1 MLNNDRLL
9 AQILLLALLG
19 ACLWVLAPF
28 ASTLFWAAVLA
39 FASWPLMR
47 LLTRWLKGNA
57 SLAAGLLTLGWMVL
71 VAIPL
76 VWLGFNIAD
85 QIREVNALLHNLQV
99 SGLPAPPAWLGDIPL
114 VGDNLLELWATVD
127 EQGTAL
133 FAQLRPYVGQ
143 VGNWLLVRS
152 ARIGGGMLELALS
165 LILVFFFYRDGPYL
179 AAFAERMLARLIG
192 DRAEHYLELVAGTIQ
207 RVVNGVIGTAA
218 AQAVLA
224 YIGFSIAGVP
234 AALVLGLLTFGFSFV
249 MVPPLVWGPA
259 VGWLVWQGDYG
270 MAVFLGIW
278 GMFVISGVD
287 NILKPY
293 LISRGGNLPLVVVL
307 LGVFGGILAFGFMG
321 LFLGPTLLA
330 VAYSLLSDWLVK
342 EVPEAAKKEA
352 ILPARSTT
360 PRAPGRS
367 GAFLFVGAERVAG
380 HDAPELDQLLCL
392 VKLIEAAGPLG
403 DVHQHVGRVAGNLVL
418 GQR

>member
-9 AQILLLALLG
+9 VQILLLVLLG

-28 ASTLFWAAVLA
+28 ASALFWAAVLA

-47 LLTRWLKGNA
+47 LLTRQLNGNA
-57 SLAAGLLTLGWMVL
+57 SLAAGLLTFCWMVL
-71 VAIPL
+71 VAVPL

-85 QIREVNALLHNLQV
+85 QIREANALLHNLQV
-99 SGLPAPPAWLGDIPL
+99 DGLPAPPTWLGELPL
-114 VGDNLLELWATVD
+114 IGDNLVTLWSTVH

-133 FAQLRPYVGQ
+133 LASARPYIGQ

-165 LILVFFFYRDGPYL
+165 LVLVFFFYRDGPRL
-179 AAFAERMLARLIG
+179 AAFVHSLLDRLIG
-192 DRAEHYLELVAGTIQ
+192 RERADHYLELVAGTVQ

-224 YIGFSIAGVP
+224 YVGFSIAGVP
-234 AALVLGLLTFGFSFV
+234 AALVLGLLTFAFSFL

-259 VGWLVWQGDYG
+259 VAWLVWQGDYG

-278 GMFVISGVD
+278 GMFIISGVD

-307 LGVFGGILAFGFMG
+307 LGVFGGVLAFGFMG

-330 VAYSLLSDWLVK
+330 VAFSLLGDWLIK
-342 EVPEAAKKEA
+342 EVPQTTEKD
-352 ILPARSTT
+352 STGE
-360 PRAPGRS
+360 PIDKP
-367 GAFLFVGAERVAG
+367 
-380 HDAPELDQLLCL
+380 QC
-392 VKLIEAAGPLG
+392 
-403 DVHQHVGRVAGNLVL
+403 
-418 GQR
+418 